1 MKITIAT
8 GIYPPSIGGP
18 ATYSKLLFDNLP
30 KQGIDVSVLSYD
42 QVRHL
47 PKGLSHLTFF
57 LKLFSVAKRSKI
69 VFAQDP
75 VSVGLPTLI
84 FCKLTGKKFFIRI
97 AGDYAWEQ
105 SVNRFGVKD
114 SIDDFQNKKY
124 GFSIQLLKKI
134 QTFVAKNSDQVI
146 TPSKYF
152 RELVIGW
159 GVPESKVRHIYNGIE
174 IHKNDYN
181 KTDSRNAL
189 NISSEKKVIISAGRL
204 LPWKG
209 FKELIEVIESLS
221 YEFPDLI
228 LYILGDGEQEQ
239 ELKDLVKEKGLEKSI
254 ILTGKVDREIMFKYL
269 SAADLFV
276 LNTSFESF
284 SFQIVEAMQMALPI
298 ISTNIGNI
306 PEIVED
312 GKNGFL
318 IAPNDKI
325 QLKAKISLLLTDYDL
340 ALQFG
345 ESAHERSLLFSKEKL
360 IENLVKILI

>member
-1 MKITIAT
+1 M
-8 GIYPPSIGGP
+8 
-18 ATYSKLLFDNLP
+18 
-30 KQGIDVSVLSYD
+30 
-42 QVRHL
+42 
-47 PKGLSHLTFF
+47 
-57 LKLFSVAKRSKI
+57 
-69 VFAQDP
+69 
-75 VSVGLPTLI
+75 
-84 FCKLTGKKFFIRI
+84 
-97 AGDYAWEQ
+97 
-105 SVNRFGVKD
+105 
-114 SIDDFQNKKY
+114 
-124 GFSIQLLKKI
+124 
-134 QTFVAKNSDQVI
+134 
-146 TPSKYF
+146 
-152 RELVIGW
+152 
-159 GVPESKVRHIYNGIE
+159 PESKVRHIYNGIE